1 MKSTYGIGAPLNV
14 DMTQFDYYQNS
25 TTLSKSKLNLLQ
37 NSIMIGDEGNSYPMQ
52 YISNGLK
59 MTTMD
64 MINEFA
70 GSKVAS
76 AETMALNEYEHYK
89 TLWADMMKAAGVK
102 NN

>member
-14 DMTQFDYYQNS
+14 DMTQFDYYENS

-52 YISNGLK
+52 YISSGLK
-59 MTTMD
+59 MTMMD

-70 GSKVAS
+70 GSKPIS
-76 AETMALNEYEHYK
+76 GETMALNEFEHYD

-102 NN
+102 ND

>member
-1 MKSTYGIGAPLNV
+1 MKSTYGIGAPLSV
-14 DMTQFDYYQNS
+14 DMTQFDYYANS

-52 YISNGLK
+52 YISGGLK
-59 MTTMD
+59 MTMMD

-70 GSKVAS
+70 GSKIIS
-76 AETMALNEYEHYK
+76 SETMALNEYEHYK
-89 TLWADMMKAAGVK
+89 ALWEDMMKAAGVK